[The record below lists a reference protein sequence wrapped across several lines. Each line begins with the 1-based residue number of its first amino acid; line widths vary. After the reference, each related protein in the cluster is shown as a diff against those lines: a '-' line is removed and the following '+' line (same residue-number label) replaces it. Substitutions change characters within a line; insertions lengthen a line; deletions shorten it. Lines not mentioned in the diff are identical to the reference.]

1 MLPHARSDKLQS
13 VGFDRAL
20 TVELPEKM
28 HITLNNEVVLV
39 TGGSRGIGAATVRA
53 FVAAGAKVVF
63 NYRRDNRAA
72 KRVIESCRS
81 MEGEAI
87 AVRSDVASMAGAKRL
102 VSAALRRFERVD
114 TLVANAGIWNYQPAP
129 IERMTEKQWD
139 EMLAVNLKGVYT
151 LVHCVVPGMISRKR
165 GKIIVVSSTA
175 GQRGEA
181 FHTHYA
187 ASKGGLISFVKG
199 LSTELARHDILVNCV
214 APGWVETDMSAEVMK
229 NRREY
234 EQVRSVIPL
243 RRFASPEEIALPI
256 LFLASPMATFIT
268 GEVLNVNGGSVLCG

>member
-1 MLPHARSDKLQS
+1 
-13 VGFDRAL
+13 
-20 TVELPEKM
+20 
-28 HITLNNEVVLV
+28 
-39 TGGSRGIGAATVRA
+39 
-53 FVAAGAKVVF
+53 
-63 NYRRDNRAA
+63 
-72 KRVIESCRS
+72 

-87 AVRSDVASMAGAKRL
+87 AVRSDVASMAGAKKL

-151 LVHCVVPGMISRKR
+151 LVHGVVPGMISRKR

-234 EQVRSVIPL
+234 EQVLSAIPL

>member
-1 MLPHARSDKLQS
+1 VLPHARSDKLQS

-87 AVRSDVASMAGAKRL
+87 AVRSDVASMAGARRL

>member
-1 MLPHARSDKLQS
+1 
-13 VGFDRAL
+13 
-20 TVELPEKM
+20 M
-28 HITLNNEVVLV
+28 HITLKDEVVLV

-102 VSAALRRFERVD
+102 VSAALRRFESVD
-114 TLVANAGIWNYQPAP
+114 TLVANAAT

-214 APGWVETDMSAEVMK
+214 APGWVETDMSAPVMK
-229 NRREY
+229 DRREY
-234 EQVRSVIPL
+234 RKVLSVIPL

>member
-1 MLPHARSDKLQS
+1 VINCNKRDSTGYWSSKYRQHMQ
-13 VGFDRAL
+13 
-20 TVELPEKM
+20 
-28 HITLNNEVVLV
+28 ITLKDQVVLV

-72 KRVIESCRS
+72 RQVIESCRDL
-81 MEGEAI
+81 EGQAT
-87 AVRSDVASMAGAKRL
+87 AVQADVATTADARRL
-102 VSAALRRFERVD
+102 VAAALSRFKKLD
-114 TLVANAGIWNYQPAP
+114 TLVANAGIWNYQPEP
-129 IERMTEKQWD
+129 VERMTEEHWD
-139 EMLAVNLKGVYT
+139 EMIAVNLKGVYT
-151 LVHCVVPGMISRKR
+151 LVHCVVPRMIRRKR
-165 GKIIVVSSTA
+165 GRIIVVSSTA

-199 LSTELARHDILVNCV
+199 LSTELARHGILVNCV
-214 APGWVETDMSAEVMK
+214 APGWVETDMSASVIK
-229 NRREY
+229 KRREY
-234 EQVRSVIPL
+234 KQVLSAIPL

>member
-1 MLPHARSDKLQS
+1 
-13 VGFDRAL
+13 
-20 TVELPEKM
+20 M

-81 MEGEAI
+81 MEGKAF
-87 AVRSDVASMAGAKRL
+87 AVRSDVASMAGARKL
-102 VSAALRRFERVD
+102 VGEALSRFEKVD

-129 IERMTEKQWD
+129 IEKMTERQWD
-139 EMLAVNLKGVYT
+139 EMIAVNLKGVYT
-151 LVHCVVPGMISRKR
+151 LVHCVVPRMIRQKG

-187 ASKGGLISFVKG
+187 ASNGALISFVKG
-199 LSTELARHDILVNCV
+199 LSTELAQRGIRVNCV
-214 APGWVETDMSAEVMK
+214 APGWVDTDMSTPVVK
-229 NRREY
+229 NRSEY
-234 EQVRSVIPL
+234 EQVLSVIPL
-243 RRFASPEEIALPI
+243 RRFASPQEIAMPI

>member
-1 MLPHARSDKLQS
+1 
-13 VGFDRAL
+13 
-20 TVELPEKM
+20 M
-28 HITLNNEVVLV
+28 HITLEGEVVLV

-53 FVAAGAKVVF
+53 FVEAGANVVF

-72 KRVIESCRS
+72 KRVIESCRR

-87 AVRSDVASMAGAKRL
+87 AVRADVASMAGSRRL
-102 VSAALRRFERVD
+102 VAATLRRFGRVD
-114 TLVANAGIWNYQPAP
+114 ALVANAGIWNYQPAP
-129 IERMTEKQWD
+129 IESMTEKQWD
-139 EMLAVNLKGVYT
+139 EMLTVNLKGVYT
-151 LVHCVVPGMISRKR
+151 LVHGVVPGMIRRKR

-181 FHTHYA
+181 FHTHYG

-199 LSTELARHDILVNCV
+199 LSTELARHGVLVNCV
-214 APGWVETDMSAEVMK
+214 APGWVKTDMSAEVMK

-234 EQVRSVIPL
+234 KQALSAIPL
-243 RRFASPEEIALPI
+243 GRFASPEEIALPI
-256 LFLASPMATFIT
+256 LFLASPMAAFIT

>member
-1 MLPHARSDKLQS
+1 
-13 VGFDRAL
+13 
-20 TVELPEKM
+20 M
-28 HITLNNEVVLV
+28 HISLKDEVVLV

-63 NYRRDNRAA
+63 NYRQDNRAA
-72 KRVIESCRS
+72 KRVIESCRDL
-81 MEGEAI
+81 EGEAT
-87 AVRSDVASMAGAKRL
+87 AVRADVASMAGARRL
-102 VSAALRRFERVD
+102 VAAALSRFERVD
-114 TLVANAGIWNYQPAP
+114 TLVANAGIWNYEPAP
-129 IERMTEKQWD
+129 IEKMTEQQWD
-139 EMLAVNLKGVYT
+139 EMIAVNLKGVYT
-151 LVHCVVPGMISRKR
+151 LAHYVVPRMIRQKC

-199 LSTELARHDILVNCV
+199 LSTELAGHGILVNCI
-214 APGWVETDMSAEVMK
+214 APGWVETDMSTPVIK

-234 EQVRSVIPL
+234 KQELSVIPL
-243 RRFASPEEIALPI
+243 RRFASPEEIALPV

>member
-1 MLPHARSDKLQS
+1 
-13 VGFDRAL
+13 
-20 TVELPEKM
+20 M
-28 HITLNNEVVLV
+28 HITLNHEVVLV

-87 AVRSDVASMAGAKRL
+87 AVRSDVASMAGARKL

-165 GKIIVVSSTA
+165 GRIIVVSSTA

-229 NRREY
+229 KKREY
-234 EQVRSVIPL
+234 EQVLSVIPL